1 MTKRFVNDKTLATTE
16 RISKLAAELSV
27 SPVTFAVA
35 WTLSH
40 DFVGSSIIGATRPEQ
55 LDEILAASELKLS
68 PELLGRVDEI
78 TREILYP
85 MGEVRGDASSRKAD
99 ARLARDGERRPASG
113 DVPFV
118 FRARVPVRGHADAE
132 TLAKRRA
139 LVLVT
144 EGPPLLQ
151 DRNHRLGQA

>member
-85 MGEVRGDASSRKAD
+85 MG
-99 ARLARDGERRPASG
+99 
-113 DVPFV
+113 
-118 FRARVPVRGHADAE
+118 
-132 TLAKRRA
+132 
-139 LVLVT
+139 
-144 EGPPLLQ
+144 
-151 DRNHRLGQA
+151 